1 MKFMKHG
8 EVQSAL
14 QNLAN
19 QKGAKGY
26 ERAKELYLEGVVV
39 TDESGQPLD
48 PSQIEYEVKLS
59 AGMTDAAEPMPAE
72 SEEEPKKSLRLAVRE
87 AINSEMKSIARPSVV
102 VQSPLKID
110 GKSRHFKSD
119 ETAYRFG
126 RFVAA
131 AMKNH
136 KSIEWCKNNGIQLKG
151 HTEGVNSAG
160 GFLVPE
166 EFDTALITLREQF
179 GVFRR
184 NARIVPMSSD
194 TKRMP
199 RRKSTLLAYA
209 VGEAS
214 SGTESEQVFDQV
226 NLVAKKFMVLTTAS
240 SEVNE
245 DAFVNLGDE
254 IGREIAY
261 AFALKEDQCGFLGD
275 GANPTYGGIT
285 GVIEKL
291 KAVDATVGNIKGLVD
306 VTSTAWS
313 DIDIPDLLRL
323 PARLPAYADSPSCK
337 WYCHKT
343 FYHEVME
350 KEAYKS
356 GGVTAREVREGTATP
371 VFYGYPVEFVQV
383 MPKVYADSSVPLL
396 FGDLSMAAY
405 FGDRKQTAIAFS
417 DSALNAF
424 EQDEIAVRGSERFD
438 INVANVGDTTD
449 AGPIIGMFL

>member
-1 MKFMKHG
+1 
-8 EVQSAL
+8 
-14 QNLAN
+14 
-19 QKGAKGY
+19 
-26 ERAKELYLEGVVV
+26 
-39 TDESGQPLD
+39 
-48 PSQIEYEVKLS
+48 
-59 AGMTDAAEPMPAE
+59 MPAE

-306 VTSTAWS
+306 VSSSAWS
-313 DIDIPDLLRL
+313 DIDIPDLLKL

-383 MPKVYADSSVPLL
+383 MPKVYANDSVPLL